1 MFGLSP
7 LMTFMLFV
15 FWPSAV
21 VAAGVWGVVAFKN
34 NEEED
39 VS

>member
-15 FWPSAV
+15 FWPFSLI
-21 VAAGVWGVVAFKN
+21 AAGVWGAVAFKN
-34 NEEED
+34 EEEEEIE
-39 VS
+39 

>member
-15 FWPSAV
+15 FWPLTI
-21 VAAGVWGVVAFKN
+21 VAAGIWGAVAFKK
-34 NEEED
+34 EEGED
-39 VS
+39 I